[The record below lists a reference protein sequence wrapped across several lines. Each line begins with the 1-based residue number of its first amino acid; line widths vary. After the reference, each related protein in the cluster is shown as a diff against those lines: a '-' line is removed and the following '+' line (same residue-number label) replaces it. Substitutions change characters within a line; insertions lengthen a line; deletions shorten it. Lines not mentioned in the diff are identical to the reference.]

1 MIARRVFGV
10 VLVGLLVAV
19 PAVALAQFNLGLG
32 TNGAPFSMALSP
44 NYPAPNSSATL
55 SFVSASGLDLSNATL
70 SVTVNGAS
78 VYQGSVQT
86 IPVAIGAPG
95 ALMTINA
102 TIKSNGSS
110 YTQSLTVRPEDV
122 ALVVEP
128 VSSAP
133 PLYPGRP
140 LVPIGGNV
148 RIVAVANF
156 RTGKGVALDPS
167 QLSYSWT
174 MDGVQLA
181 NFSGIGKDVLM
192 AAAPLEYRSR
202 SVSVTIQSQDGS
214 LTGSDSLT
222 LQSAQPTILLY
233 ADDPLLGIRF
243 DRALTGSYTLS
254 GTESTLYA
262 GAYSLATNTGT
273 PALQWFVNNTPAQ
286 TGPLLTVRPAGQGA
300 GSASISVT
308 GSVGSYTTAVSNLSV
323 LFGTTTSSFL
333 GL

>member
-1 MIARRVFGV
+1 MTARKVSSF
-10 VLVGLLVAV
+10 VLAVLLAAA
-19 PAVALAQFNLGLG
+19 PAVAVAQFNLGLG
-32 TNGAPFSMALSP
+32 TNGSPFSLALSP
-44 NYPAPNSSATL
+44 DYPTPNSSATL

-70 SVTVNGAS
+70 SVTVNGVS

-86 IPVAIGAPG
+86 IPIAIGAPG
-95 ALMTINA
+95 VLMTITA

-140 LVPIGGNV
+140 LVPVGGNV
-148 RIVAVANF
+148 RIVAIANF
-156 RTGKGVALDPS
+156 RTGHGAAIDPS

-202 SVSVTIQSQDGS
+202 SVSVTIQTQDGS
-214 LTGSDSLT
+214 LTGGGSLT
-222 LQSAQPTILLY
+222 LQSEQPTILLY

-243 DRALTGSYTLS
+243 DHALTGSYTLP
-254 GTESTLYA
+254 GAESTLYA
-262 GAYSLATNTGT
+262 GAYSLATNAGT
-273 PALQWFVNNTPAQ
+273 PSLEWYVNNTPAQ

-300 GSASISVT
+300 GSANISVT